1 MSPILYA
8 FPVFLGTIV
17 LEALL
22 LRRRGRPGY
31 DIPDALTS
39 LHAGVLSQVAG
50 VFSKLLTFAI
60 YVLVYQKFAVASWPT
75 EFAGVGVLVWVAAL
89 VVYDFGYYW
98 AHRLG
103 HEVGIMWAAHNVHHS
118 SEHFNLSTAL
128 RQSSTGGLFGW
139 VVFLP
144 LAVLGMPP
152 MMLAIVGLT
161 NLLYQYWV
169 HTELIGRLGW
179 LEYVMVTPSNHR
191 VHHGQNDYCIDKN
204 YGGMFIVWD
213 RLFGT
218 YADERADE
226 PVVYGVRK
234 ALHSYDP
241 VWANLHHYVDLARE
255 AAATPGWRGKL
266 QVWLAPPGGWHDE
279 KVQPFERGTFA
290 RFDRQAPADVKR
302 YAAVHYLALVLMLA
316 HFLMVQAN
324 LDVGARLAYAGV
336 IFGSAVAIGGLLEGA
351 AWAFRV
357 EAVRLV
363 AVIGAIIFLP
373 VWFTLATPMPARVAM
388 VAGLAYCLVWA
399 ARALRPGPVAAP
411 AE

>member
-8 FPVFLGTIV
+8 FPVFLLTMAI
-17 LEALL
+17 EAWI
-22 LRRRGRPGY
+22 LRRQGKPGY
-31 DIPDALTS
+31 DVPDAITS

-50 VFSKLLTFAI
+50 VFTKLLTFAI
-60 YVLVYQKFAVASWPT
+60 YVAVYQKFAMTSWPT
-75 EFAGVGVLVWVAAL
+75 DNAAVWVVAL
-89 VVYDFGYYW
+89 IVYDFGYYW

-103 HEVGIMWAAHNVHHS
+103 HEIGIMWAAHIVHHS
-118 SEHFNLSTAL
+118 SEQFNLSTAL

-144 LAVLGMPP
+144 LAVLGVPP

-169 HTELIGRLGW
+169 HTELIGKLGW
-179 LEYVMVTPSNHR
+179 LEKVMVTPSNHR

-213 RLFGT
+213 RIFGT

-234 ALHSYDP
+234 AVGSYNP
-241 VWANLHHYVDLARE
+241 VWVNLHHYADLAAE
-255 AAATPGWRGKL
+255 AKATPGWRGKL

-279 KVQPFERGTFA
+279 KVQPFAPERFQ
-290 RFDRQAPADVKR
+290 RFEVPTTADVKR
-302 YAAVHYLALVLMLA
+302 YAVVHYAAMVLMLG
-316 HFLMVQAN
+316 HFLMVQAD
-324 LDVGARLAYAGV
+324 LGVGARVAYAA
-336 IFGSAVAIGGLLEGA
+336 IILGSAVTVGGLLEGVR
-351 AWAFRV
+351 WAFRM
-357 EAVRLV
+357 EAARV
-363 AVIGAIIFLP
+363 AVLIAAIIAWP
-373 VWFTLATPMPARVAM
+373 VWFTLATPMAARVAM

-399 ARALRPGPVAAP
+399 LRSVRTGPVAVA

>member
-8 FPVFLGTIV
+8 FPVFLLTMAV
-17 LEALL
+17 EAWL
-22 LRRRGRPGY
+22 LRRQGRPGY
-31 DIPDALTS
+31 DVPDALTS

-50 VFSKLLTFAI
+50 TFTKLLTFAI
-60 YVLVYQKFAVASWPT
+60 YVLVYQQFAIGSWPT
-75 EFAGVGVLVWVAAL
+75 DNWLIWVVAL
-89 VVYDFGYYW
+89 VAYDFGYYW

-139 VVFLP
+139 VVYLP
-144 LAVLGMPP
+144 LAVLGLPP

-179 LEYVMVTPSNHR
+179 LEYVLVTPSNHR
-191 VHHGQNDYCIDKN
+191 VHHGQNDYCIDRN

-234 ALHSYDP
+234 ALKSYDP
-241 VWANLHHYVDLARE
+241 VWANIHHYVDLARE
-255 AAATPGWRGKL
+255 ARETSGWRNKL
-266 QVWLAPPGGWHDE
+266 MVWLAPPGGWHDE
-279 KVQPFERGTFA
+279 KVQPFDAAKFVAFA
-290 RFDRQAPADVKR
+290 PPAPADVKR
-302 YAAVHYLALVLMLA
+302 YAIVHYLALVLMLA
-316 HFLMVQAN
+316 HFLLVQAG
-324 LDVGARLAYAGV
+324 LDMASRLAYAGV
-336 IFGSAVAIGGLLEGA
+336 ILGSAVAIGGLLEGKV
-351 AWAFRV
+351 WAFRV
-357 EAVRLV
+357 EAGRVTALI
-363 AVIGAIIFLP
+363 AAIIVWP
-373 VWFTLATPMPARVAM
+373 VWFTLPTPFAARVGM
-388 VAGLAYCLVWA
+388 VMGLAYCLVWA
-399 ARALRPGPVAAP
+399 MRSTRAGPVTVAA
-411 AE
+411 E

>member
-8 FPVFLGTIV
+8 FPVFMLTMAI
-17 LEALL
+17 EAWLL
-22 LRRRGRPGY
+22 HRRGRPGY
-31 DIPDALTS
+31 DVPDALTS

-50 VFSKLLTFAI
+50 VFTKLLTFAI
-60 YVLVYQKFAVASWPT
+60 YVAVYKQFAIGSWPT
-75 EFAGVGVLVWVAAL
+75 DNWLVWAAAL
-89 VVYDFGYYW
+89 IAYDFGYYW

-139 VVFLP
+139 VVYLP
-144 LAVLGMPP
+144 LAVLGLPP

-179 LEYVMVTPSNHR
+179 LEYVLVTPSNHR
-191 VHHGQNDYCIDKN
+191 VHHGQNEYCIDRN

-234 ALHSYDP
+234 ALGSYDP
-241 VWANLHHYVDLARE
+241 VWANLHHYAELAKE
-255 AAATPGWRGKL
+255 ARATPGWRGKL
-266 QVWLAPPGGWHDE
+266 MVWLAPPGGWHDE
-279 KVQPFERGTFA
+279 KVQPFRPERFV
-290 RFDRQAPADVKR
+290 RFETQTPADVKR
-302 YAAVHYLALVLMLA
+302 YAIVHYVALVLMLA
-316 HFLMVQAN
+316 HFLMVQAG
-324 LDVGARLAYAGV
+324 LGPGPRLAYAG
-336 IFGSAVAIGGLLEGA
+336 IILASAVAMGGLLQGA
-351 AWAFRV
+351 RWAFRA
-357 EAVRLV
+357 EAMRV
-363 AVIGAIIFLP
+363 AALIAAIIAWP
-373 VWFTLATPMPARVAM
+373 VWFTLATPLAARVFM
-388 VAGLAYCLVWA
+388 VAGLAYCLVWSV
-399 ARALRPGPVAAP
+399 RSMRVAPMVAP